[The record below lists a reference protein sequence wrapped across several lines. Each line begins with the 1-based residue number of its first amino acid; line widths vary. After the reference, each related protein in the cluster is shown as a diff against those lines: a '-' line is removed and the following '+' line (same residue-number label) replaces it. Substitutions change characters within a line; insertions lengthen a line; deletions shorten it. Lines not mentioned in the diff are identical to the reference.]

1 MTEDEMLGSHHRLN
15 GHELEQSQ
23 GDSEEQGSLGCYSPR
38 GQKESD
44 MTERLKQ
51 QIYKITKV

>member
-1 MTEDEMLGSHHRLN
+1 MLGSHHRLN